1 LAALRE
7 ADALE
12 KLGADWKTGSMGL
25 PFWPRL
31 RRTLRTIRL
40 LTTARRC
47 TAGFRT
53 ILPVFLASILRTGFA
68 AAFTGA
74 VTAIGEG
81 AASFA
86 GGAAPAAFIAAPESL
101 SGFAAGTGVT
111 STGGFCADRSE
122 TAGAALA
129 AGTLAD
135 GSGTAG
141 VDAIVPVICTGLTS
155 GGAFA
160 LADGVGVSAEDDGT
174 LAVWSG
180 AVLGGLAAL
189 SAGAAATGTA
199 AGATCCDGPFAD

>member
-1 LAALRE
+1 
-7 ADALE
+7 
-12 KLGADWKTGSMGL
+12 MGL

-86 GGAAPAAFIAAPESL
+86 GGAMAEGGSEGVAAAMAGTAAFIAAPESL

-111 STGGFCADRSE
+111 ASASTGGFCADRSE

-135 GSGTAG
+135 GSGTAD
-141 VDAIVPVICTGLTS
+141 VDVIVPVVCTGLTS

-160 LADGVGVSAEDDGT
+160 LADGAGVSAEDDGT

-180 AVLGGLAAL
+180 AMLGGLAAL
-189 SAGAAATGTA
+189 SAGAATIAA
-199 AGATCCDGPFAD
+199 AGVTCCDEPFAA